1 MGKLRKIGRKIKK
14 GVKKLFSSKIG
25 RIVGMIGLSMAMG
38 YAAKALMTGMQGAA
52 PVVADTGTKALAD
65 TVAKTGTKAL
75 STGVAKTGEAL
86 TTASTPLLEEITVS
100 ATKRPVLESIANAST
115 SSEAMAP
122 AMDHMMSETVA
133 SNGMVNPD
141 ALTSVHNNITS
152 AVEQELSTTF
162 NPEYQNSLAS
172 ENLFS
177 QDLPSLSESLESG
190 TLSADL
196 SGTTSIT
203 GGGGPQTT
211 SLLEPI
217 EATAQQSYEKGIEI
231 LKERL
236 KENPTMADRLQ
247 LQRLEKADFSK
258 FGDPAKFSKSME
270 LSVGEKIK
278 GFGSNVVAGL
288 DTPAEFATGVLQGT
302 ASAAAMSAIMGEEEV
317 YGRGQVM
324 PQADMVGPKAAYIQ
338 DITPSF
344 REATNTN
351 IMPTFTQLQKA
362 PIYGKGTPQWLQMF
376 EDQNLLMP
384 SMLGIQLPYR
394 SV

>member
-1 MGKLRKIGRKIKK
+1 MKFLKRLGKKIKK
-14 GVKKLFSSKIG
+14 GVKKLMGSKIG

-38 YAAKALMTGMQGAA
+38 AA
-52 PVVADTGTKALAD
+52 TKALI
-65 TVAKTGTKAL
+65 GNF
-75 STGVAKTGEAL
+75 G
-86 TTASTPLLEEITVS
+86 TTATTAVGETVGATVGETVGATSTPLLEEITVS
-100 ATKRPVLESIANAST
+100 ATKRPVLESITTAST
-115 SSEAMAP
+115 SSEAMTG

-141 ALTSVHNNITS
+141 VLSSVHNNITDS
-152 AVEQELSTTF
+152 VMELNETVF

-190 TLSADL
+190 TLSANAA
-196 SGTTSIT
+196 GTTSIT

-217 EATAQQSYEKGIEI
+217 EVTGKFRGTEWQKPAGMTDK
-231 LKERL
+231 KF
-236 KENPTMADRLQ
+236 
-247 LQRLEKADFSK
+247 KAFRK
-258 FGDPAKFSKSME
+258 TDPAWKEHLAAGKEANF
-270 LSVGEKIK
+270 LSSASLGEKIK
-278 GFGSNVVAGL
+278 YRAGQFGTEFKEGL
-288 DTPAEFATGVLQGT
+288 DTPGEFAGGILQGT

-362 PIYGKGTPQWLQMF
+362 PIYGQGTPQWLQMF

>member
-1 MGKLRKIGRKIKK
+1 MKILKRLGKKIKK

-25 RIVGMIGLSMAMG
+25 RIVGMIGLSMVMG

-100 ATKRPVLESIANAST
+100 ATKRPVLESIATAST
-115 SSEAMAP
+115 NSEAMAP
-122 AMDHMMSETVA
+122 AMEHMMSETVA

-141 ALTSVHNNITS
+141 ALSSVHNNITS
-152 AVEQELSTTF
+152 AVEQELSTTY
-162 NPEYQNSLAS
+162 NPKYQNSLAS
-172 ENLFS
+172 ENLFATPPT
-177 QDLPSLSESLESG
+177 DG
-190 TLSADL
+190 TMMGYQP
-196 SGTTSIT
+196 GTYETYSST
-203 GGGGPQTT
+203 GGAATTATTTTPQTT
-211 SLLEPI
+211 SLLDP
-217 EATAQQSYEKGIEI
+217 TDFSN
-231 LKERL
+231 LKEGASITDVYPETGRGEWWKTRADAAAKDLKQGPYTPPLGERIRNRFAKYGTDL
-236 KENPTMADRLQ
+236 KES
-247 LQRLEKADFSK
+247 F
-258 FGDPAKFSKSME
+258 
-270 LSVGEKIK
+270 
-278 GFGSNVVAGL
+278 
-288 DTPAEFATGVLQGT
+288 DTPGKITGEVLQGT
-302 ASAAAMSAIMGEEEV
+302 ATGAAMSAIMGEEEV

-362 PIYGKGTPQWLQMF
+362 PLYGKGTPQWLQMF